1 VGVHLNYRIGR
12 NMTQQEAQR
21 EAASVTLARE
31 LNTEMLRLTAFLAPS
46 THPAAQTWW
55 ADLVGAQPETVTS
68 KPGRGESQEA
78 GALGNCTLTLSV
90 QPGRVDWLLTKRL
103 EENVL
108 PETGWAGPFKE
119 TLDLFI
125 SLMTRWLEN
134 GPPLVRLAFGAIVH
148 EPTQDRIAAY
158 RKLAQYLPDV
168 KIDPE
173 RSEDFFYQ
181 INRPRPS
188 ETIGTLNI
196 NRLSKWSSGAV
207 VLARFA
213 LTKQQMVQQPMAVG
227 NHSLRIELDL
237 STDPSFVG
245 ELPSGELRKLLGE
258 LERLAVELISKG
270 DTA

>member
-1 VGVHLNYRIGR
+1 
-12 NMTQQEAQR
+12 MAQQEAQR
-21 EAASVTLARE
+21 EAAAVTRARE

-46 THPAAQTWW
+46 TQPTQQTWW

-125 SLMTRWLEN
+125 SLMTRWLESS
-134 GPPLVRLAFGAIVH
+134 PPALVRLAFGAIVH
-148 EPTQDRIAAY
+148 EPAQDRIAAY

-168 KIDPE
+168 KIDTE
-173 RSEDFFYQ
+173 HSEDFFYQ
-181 INRPRPS
+181 INRPRRS
-188 ETIGTLNI
+188 EVIETLKI

-207 VLARFA
+207 LLARFA
-213 LTKQQMVQQPMAVG
+213 LNKQQTVQQPTAVG

-245 ELPSGELRKLLGE
+245 ELPSGELQKLFAE
-258 LERLAVELISKG
+258 LEHLALELISKG